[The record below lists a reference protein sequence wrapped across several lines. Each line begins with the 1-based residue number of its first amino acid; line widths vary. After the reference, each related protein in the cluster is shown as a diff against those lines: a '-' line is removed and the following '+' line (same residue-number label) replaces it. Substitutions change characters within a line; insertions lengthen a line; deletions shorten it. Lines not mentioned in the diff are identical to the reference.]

1 MRFTARTITIAI
13 AASAAIGGI
22 ALSATAQPAAPA
34 SGPIS
39 GPAYAGDKLA
49 YPADYREWVYLSS
62 GLDMTYGPAAPPAG
76 QHRFDN
82 VFVDP
87 DAYRAFKATGTWPD
101 KTIMVLEVRKTAEK
115 GSINQAGQYQTD
127 IAATEVHVKDV
138 ARFKD
143 TGGWAFFGFEND
155 KPSSKFPAR
164 AACYTCHQDHGI
176 VDTTFVQFYPTLLPI
191 AQKAG
196 TVVAE
201 KTDKKP

>member
-1 MRFTARTITIAI
+1 MRFSLR
-13 AASAAIGGI
+13 AAAVGLGLASVLAAAAFAQTTG
-22 ALSATAQPAAPA
+22 AATYDAA
-34 SGPIS
+34 G
-39 GPAYAGDKLA
+39 KMLF
-49 YPADYREWVYLSS
+49 PADYREWVFLSA

-87 DAYRAFKATGTWPD
+87 AAYKAFKATGTWPD
-101 KTIMVLEVRKTAEK
+101 QTVMVLEVRKTEGR

-127 IAATEVHVKDV
+127 IAAIEVHVKDK

-143 TGGWAFFGFEND
+143 GWGFFGFNGD
-155 KPSSKFPAR
+155 KPSALIPAT
-164 AACYTCHQDHGI
+164 ASCYSCHQDHGV

-196 TVVAE
+196 TVTPE
-201 KTDKKP
+201 KN

>member
-1 MRFTARTITIAI
+1 MKLIARTFNIAV
-13 AASAAIGGI
+13 ATSAVIG
-22 ALSATAQPAAPA
+22 ALALTATAQPAAPA
-34 SGPIS
+34 SGPV
-39 GPAYAGDKLA
+39 YVGDKLA
-49 YPADYREWVYLSS
+49 FPADYREWVYLTS

-87 DAYRAFKATGTWPD
+87 AAYRAFKATGTWPD

-115 GSINQAGQYQTD
+115 GSINQAGQYQTE
-127 IAATEVHVKDV
+127 IAATEVHVKDT

-143 TGGWAFFGFEND
+143 TAGWAFFGFAND
-155 KPSSKFPAR
+155 KPSSKVPAN
-164 AACYTCHQDHGI
+164 ASCHTCHQDHGI

-191 AQKAG
+191 AQTAG

-201 KTDKKP
+201 KVAAKP

>member
-1 MRFTARTITIAI
+1 MKTSLRIT
-13 AASAAIGGI
+13 AIGIG
-22 ALSATAQPAAPA
+22 TAAAVGAAAMAQTGAAPA
-34 SGPIS
+34 YSADG
-39 GPAYAGDKLA
+39 KMLF
-49 YPADYREWVYLSS
+49 PADYREWVYLTS

-87 DAYRAFKATGTWPD
+87 AAYRAFKASGTWPD
-101 KTIMVLEVRKTAEK
+101 KTVMVLEVRKTAEK

-127 IAATEVHVKDV
+127 VAAIEVHVKDK

-143 TGGWAFFGFEND
+143 GWGFFGFNGQQ
-155 KPSSKFPAR
+155 PSSLIPAT
-164 AACYTCHQDHGI
+164 ASCYSCHADHGV

-196 TVVAE
+196 TVVPE
-201 KTDKKP
+201 KETRR